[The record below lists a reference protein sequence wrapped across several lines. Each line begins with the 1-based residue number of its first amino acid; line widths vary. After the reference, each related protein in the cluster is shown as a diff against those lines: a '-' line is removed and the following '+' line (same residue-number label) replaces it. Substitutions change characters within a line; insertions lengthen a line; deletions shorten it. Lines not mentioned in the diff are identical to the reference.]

1 MNCRRVRGLLVEY
14 LEKALPMDGM
24 EWVDEH
30 VECCRGCRDELEVL
44 RRTLLLAGGDR
55 VGEMPV
61 SAEVFLAN
69 VRRGIRARG
78 SRGWSWDMRRALWP
92 VLAAAVVIVAAGVLL
107 LTRRAPLQ
115 LPEDGLRVTREWAAD
130 EIVELA
136 GTESELIRRFD
147 AGTMSRMESELAED
161 AELDDLVEELT
172 APEQAALV
180 RELSRVYRAPAK
192 SLNGG

>member
-1 MNCRRVRGLLVEY
+1 
-14 LEKALPMDGM
+14 
-24 EWVDEH
+24 
-30 VECCRGCRDELEVL
+30 
-44 RRTLLLAGGDR
+44 
-55 VGEMPV
+55 
-61 SAEVFLAN
+61 
-69 VRRGIRARG
+69 
-78 SRGWSWDMRRALWP
+78 
-92 VLAAAVVIVAAGVLL
+92 
-107 LTRRAPLQ
+107 LQ

-180 RELSRVYRAPAK
+180 RELSRLYRAPAK